1 MSAEL
6 LTADQREALQEIA
19 NIGMGQAG
27 ASIAQVLDEFVKL
40 SIPRIS
46 SVPASGLSQEIVRLV
61 GDADVSAIRQAFTS
75 EFRGEAIVIYPE
87 QSMAGLHE
95 IMGYD
100 GGITQNKGEILLDIG
115 NILVGACVGGIANL
129 LGMQAAFSAPTLI
142 ADQTPAYRLLKPE
155 HIQARVALL
164 VEVYFVLE
172 QRDFRSH
179 LIILMPE
186 NDILALGRAL
196 DRFVEGL

>member
-1 MSAEL
+1 MSIEL

-95 IMGYD
+95 IMGYEGD
-100 GGITQNKGEILLDIG
+100 ISQNKGEILLDIG

-129 LGMQAAFSAPTLI
+129 LGMLAAFSAPTLI

-186 NDILALGRAL
+186 NDILALGKAL
-196 DRFVEGL
+196 DRFIEAL